1 MTRAVTVHDI
11 ESAAARL
18 EGHIARTPVRR
29 SEWLSDLTCADV
41 HLKLEIVQPTSSYK
55 IRGAFNAALRLKARH
70 VPDVRLVTAS
80 AGNHG
85 RALAFAA
92 RELGLPLTVFI
103 ASNAPKA
110 KVDPIRAAGAELR
123 PSVDY
128 DEAERQAKL
137 QAARGDGL
145 FISPYSHPDVI
156 AGAGTIALELL
167 DDLPALDAVVVP
179 VGGGGLIGGIGIA
192 VKSRFPSTRV
202 IGVEVAAS
210 CPFTQ
215 SLAAGRVVPI
225 DVGPSLADGLTG
237 NLDPDTITFDI
248 VREVV
253 DRMVVVEESDLREA
267 LAGIVIREHLIAEG
281 AAAAG
286 VAAVL
291 SGKLDLNGQ
300 RVAVVLTGA
309 NIDAEMLIRTLQED
323 QITKLPNH
331 ESPNHR

>member
-1 MTRAVTVHDI
+1 MTREITVHDI
-11 ESAAARL
+11 ESAAARI
-18 EGHIARTPVRR
+18 EGHVARTPSRR
-29 SEWLSDLTCADV
+29 SEWLSDLTGADV
-41 HLKLEIVQPTSSYK
+41 HLKLEVVQPTSSYK
-55 IRGAFNAALRLKARH
+55 IRGAFNAALRLKARQ

-103 ASNAPKA
+103 ASNAPSA
-110 KVDPIRAAGAELR
+110 KLDAIRTAGAELR
-123 PSVDY
+123 PSADY

-137 QAARGDGL
+137 HAARGDGL

-167 DDLPALDAVVVP
+167 EELPALDAIVVP
-179 VGGGGLIGGIGIA
+179 VGGGGLIAGIGIA
-192 VKSRFPSTRV
+192 VKSRSPSTRV

-215 SLAAGRVVPI
+215 SLAAGRLVTI

-248 VREVV
+248 VGEVV
-253 DRMVVVEESDLREA
+253 DRIVVVDEPALRKA
-267 LAGIVIREHLIAEG
+267 LAAIVTREHLIAEG

-286 VAAVL
+286 VAAMM
-291 SGKLDLNGQ
+291 SEKLDLSGQ
-300 RVAVVLTGA
+300 RVSVILTGA
-309 NIDAEMLIRTLQED
+309 NIDADTLIHAL
-323 QITKLPNH
+323 
-331 ESPNHR
+331 SVV

>member
-1 MTRAVTVHDI
+1 MTREITVHDI
-11 ESAAARL
+11 ESAAARI
-18 EGHIARTPVRR
+18 EGHVARTPSRR
-29 SEWLSDLTCADV
+29 SEWLSDLTGADV
-41 HLKLEIVQPTSSYK
+41 HLKLEVVQPTSSYK
-55 IRGAFNAALRLKARH
+55 IRGAFNAALRLKARQ

-103 ASNAPKA
+103 ASNAPSA
-110 KVDPIRAAGAELR
+110 KVDAIRTAGAELR
-123 PSVDY
+123 PSADY

-137 QAARGDGL
+137 HAARGDGL

-167 DDLPALDAVVVP
+167 EELPALDAIVVP
-179 VGGGGLIGGIGIA
+179 VGGGGLIAGIGIA
-192 VKSRFPSTRV
+192 VKSRSPSTRV

-215 SLAAGRVVPI
+215 SLAAGRLVTI

-248 VREVV
+248 VGEVV
-253 DRMVVVEESDLREA
+253 DRIVVVDEPALRKA
-267 LAGIVIREHLIAEG
+267 LAAIVTREHLIAEG

-286 VAAVL
+286 VAAMM
-291 SGKLDLNGQ
+291 SEKLDLSGQ
-300 RVAVVLTGA
+300 RVSVILTGA
-309 NIDAEMLIRTLQED
+309 NIDADTLIHAL
-323 QITKLPNH
+323 
-331 ESPNHR
+331 SVV